1 MCIGQFIVTLCVY
14 QRKPDRL
21 NSFNSLP
28 VQKLEINSTDL
39 TPSVV
44 LDAAARTF
52 KFEGRSLADNPTD
65 FFKPIHAWFKEYVK
79 KPNPVTVIV
88 TRFDY
93 INTATQRELLDIIKT
108 LEATPG
114 AKMVWQFLEDDE
126 DMEECGQELAQLTS
140 LLFEFQ
146 PY

>member
-1 MCIGQFIVTLCVY
+1 M
-14 QRKPDRL
+14 
-21 NSFNSLP
+21 
-28 VQKLEINSTDL
+28 QKLEINSTDL

-44 LDAAARTF
+44 LDASARIF

-79 KPNPVTVIV
+79 NPNPVTVIV

-108 LEATPG
+108 LEALPG
-114 AKMVWQFLEDDE
+114 AKIVWQFLEDDE

-140 LLFEFQ
+140 LPFEFQ

>member
-1 MCIGQFIVTLCVY
+1 M
-14 QRKPDRL
+14 
-21 NSFNSLP
+21 
-28 VQKLEINSTDL
+28 QKLEIISTDL
-39 TPSVV
+39 TPSVM
-44 LDAAARTF
+44 LDASTRTF
-52 KFEGRSLADNPTD
+52 KFEGRSVADNPAD

-79 KPNPVTVIV
+79 KPNPVTVLV

-114 AKMVWQFLEDDE
+114 AKIVWQFLEDDE

>member
-1 MCIGQFIVTLCVY
+1 M
-14 QRKPDRL
+14 
-21 NSFNSLP
+21 
-28 VQKLEINSTDL
+28 QKLEINSTDL

-44 LDAAARTF
+44 LDADTRIF

-65 FFKPIHAWFKEYVK
+65 FFKPIHAWFKEYVQ
-79 KPNPVTVIV
+79 KPNPVTVVV